1 MSKYLDRYKD
11 FNEIRNMKIDE
22 LEEFAE
28 EIRQFLITQV
38 SKTGGHLSSNLGVV
52 ELTMSLFNVF
62 DFTKDKIIWDVGH
75 QSYVHKI
82 LTGRKERFDTLRQY
96 KGLSGFPKTEESK
109 YDMFNTGHSSTS
121 ISAAAGMA
129 RARDIK
135 NEKHDVVAV
144 IGDGALTGGMAMEAL
159 NDIGYNK
166 TKMIVVL
173 NDNQMSIS
181 PNVGGI
187 STYLNDLRMGNAY
200 NRVKSDV
207 NATLEKIPKV
217 GKSMINSINKMKDSV
232 KQLMVPGML
241 FENMGL
247 KYYGPIDGH
256 DIKEMS
262 KVLKKAQQVEGPVI
276 IHVITKKGKGYEYA
290 EEFPDKF
297 HGVGPFNCENGQ
309 QPSKVSKS
317 YSEIFGET
325 MLKLAEKNKKLVA
338 ITAAMP
344 EGTGLERFSKEFPKR
359 FFDVGIAE
367 QHAVTMAAGMASQGL
382 RPVFAVYSTFLQRAY
397 DQVIHDVALQKLPVV
412 IAIDRAGI
420 VGQDGETHQGVFDLS
435 YLTHIPDMTIMSPK
449 CTEELRYMLQFA
461 VTQNYPIAIRYPRG
475 GDLSNI
481 NLSPMTFFRKGKWEV
496 LGNKSGKVAIIAVGK
511 MVQNVILAKE
521 LLREK
526 NIDCTIVNSCFVK
539 PIDTELIKQLVES
552 GYDLVTVEDNMISG
566 GLGNEVLDY
575 LNREGLLKNN
585 ILTLGFKDKFI
596 QHGDVNILY
605 NLNKLDPEGICSS
618 IEDFLTK
625 E

>member
-521 LLREK
+521 LLKEK

>member
-1 MSKYLDRYKD
+1 MSKYLDRYND

-496 LGNKSGKVAIIAVGK
+496 LGNKSGKLAIIAVGN